1 VSAVVLDLAAL
12 APRLRQ
18 VTVEVRGPDGAGG
31 SGVLWPAGHVTT
43 NAHVVRQRYLT
54 VALADEREL
63 EAEVVALD
71 RAADLAL
78 LRIPGSGL
86 VPAALGESRAL
97 RVGTLVVAVGHP
109 LGVRGALVAGIV
121 HAVAPL
127 AAGGRPWIQADLHL
141 APGNS
146 GGPLADAS
154 GRVVGINAMIV
165 NGLAFAVPMRE
176 VERFVR
182 RVARSRPRAATPA

>member
-1 VSAVVLDLAAL
+1 MSAPSFDLAAL
-12 APRLRQ
+12 APGLRQ
-18 VTVEVRGPDGAGG
+18 ITVEVRGADGVGG
-31 SGVLWPAGHVTT
+31 SGLLWPPGHVIT

-54 VALADEREL
+54 VGLADDREL
-63 EAEVVALD
+63 DAEVVALD

-86 VPAALGESRAL
+86 VPASLGEGRPL
-97 RVGTLVVAVGHP
+97 KVGSLVVAVGHP

-121 HAVAPL
+121 HAIAPL
-127 AAGGRPWIQADLHL
+127 AAGGQAWIQADLHL

-154 GRVVGINAMIV
+154 GRIVGINAMIV
-165 NGLAFAVPMRE
+165 NGLAFAMPMAE
-176 VERFVR
+176 VERFAR
-182 RVARSRPRAATPA
+182 RVARSRPLAAAPA